1 MACHYTFVSSGKL
14 KKHAEYANT
23 IFIFWINGFAGHCT
37 HSYAVIAYYQHK
49 IESNWVTRSVP
60 CSEGSLIEYREENG
74 KPTKTVMMTESES
87 KKQREITV
95 S

>member
-1 MACHYTFVSSGKL
+1 MQI
-14 KKHAEYANT
+14 
-23 IFIFWINGFAGHCT
+23 IFLGGINGFAGHCT

-60 CSEGSLIEYREENG
+60 CSEECLIEYRKQNG

-87 KKQREITV
+87 KKEREIKV